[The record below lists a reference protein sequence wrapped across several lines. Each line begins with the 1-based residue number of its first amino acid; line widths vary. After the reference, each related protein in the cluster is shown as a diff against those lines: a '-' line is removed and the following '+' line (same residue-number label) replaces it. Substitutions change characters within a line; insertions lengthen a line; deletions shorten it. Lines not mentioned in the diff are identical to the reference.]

1 MARPGRPSIR
11 EDSPTLI
18 QLPKDLAGQLD
29 AMVADFGAGSRVGL
43 IRHLVTSHHKGLVMI
58 VNEAAKE
65 SLVGAAEERILK
77 LVERKARQTVYQV
90 LWEEGYRSDPY
101 ER

>member
-1 MARPGRPSIR
+1 M
-11 EDSPTLI
+11 
-18 QLPKDLAGQLD
+18 AGQLD

-77 LVERKARQTVYQV
+77 LVERKARQTVYHC

>member
-1 MARPGRPSIR
+1 MARPGRPATR

-77 LVERKARQTVYQV
+77 LVERKARQTVYHC

>member
-1 MARPGRPSIR
+1 
-11 EDSPTLI
+11 
-18 QLPKDLAGQLD
+18 
-29 AMVADFGAGSRVGL
+29 
-43 IRHLVTSHHKGLVMI
+43 MI